1 MTRVGHT
8 SGPKTSEPR
17 HLWTTLV
24 VHFVHC
30 FVIFFGVVGLVSS
43 RFFQQYQWYR
53 HRSFGI
59 SLRSFFLSLFF
70 LSPPND
76 LWGERREKKIKN
88 YFTCAAHSGY
98 CWHIFLYRWTRLVK
112 IFSKILV
119 VLLSEF
125 QCISRMFLFLS
136 CFLLYSL
143 FLLNYMSFK
152 FYNSKEFKN
161 YIYSSRIT

>member
-76 LWGERREKKIKN
+76 LWGERREKKIKKLLHLCSSFRILLT
-88 YFTCAAHSGY
+88 YFFVPLNSSCQDLFKDIGCVIIRVSMY
-98 CWHIFLYRWTRLVK
+98 LQDVF
-112 IFSKILV
+112 
-119 VLLSEF
+119 
-125 QCISRMFLFLS
+125 ISFLFS
-136 CFLLYSL
+136 PL
-143 FLLNYMSFK
+143 FSVLIKLNVF
-152 FYNSKEFKN
+152 
-161 YIYSSRIT
+161 